1 MARSYRIEIEIFN
14 SQNFDPWK
22 LKMEYILVDREQWTL
37 VYPST
42 QSIGMSMEEW
52 EKLEIKSRSMIQL
65 YLVDSVL
72 LNVSGEDSD
81 KKL

>member
-1 MARSYRIEIEIFN
+1 MASSSRIEIENLMARI
-14 SQNFDPWK
+14 STWIKYP
-22 LKMEYILVDREQWTL
+22 LVDREQWTT
-37 VYPST
+37 VCPGT
-42 QSIGMSMEEW
+42 HPIGMSMEEW